1 MCYNGAYYDE
11 SGSPKDP
18 LLILEK
24 ADFADMIKKNIAGTV
39 KELVS
44 PVAEEMGII
53 LWDVEYVKEGAKK
66 ILRITID
73 SDEGIDINTC
83 ETFHRTIDPMLD
95 EADPIDE
102 SYYLEVTSPGIEREI
117 KTDEHIE
124 MCTGEKV
131 EVKLYAP
138 RNNSKNFVGILQG
151 FDEDGKIIIGVGDE
165 IVAFE
170 KNEIAKMHTVFD
182 F

>member
-1 MCYNGAYYDE
+1 
-11 SGSPKDP
+11 
-18 LLILEK
+18 
-24 ADFADMIKKNIAGTV
+24 MIKKNVVGV
-39 KELVS
+39 VSELVS
-44 PVAEEMGII
+44 PVADEMGII
-53 LWDVEYVKEGAKK
+53 IWDVEFVKEGSKK

-73 SDEGIDINTC
+73 SEEGIDINTC

-124 MCTGEKV
+124 MCLGEKV
-131 EVKLYAP
+131 ELKLYAP
-138 RNNSKNFVGILQG
+138 KNGSKAYTGILQG
-151 FDEDGKIIIGVGDE
+151 LSDEGKVIIDINGESVDFDKKE
-165 IVAFE
+165 IS
-170 KNEIAKMHTVFD
+170 KMHTVFD

>member
-1 MCYNGAYYDE
+1 
-11 SGSPKDP
+11 
-18 LLILEK
+18 
-24 ADFADMIKKNIAGTV
+24 MIKKNIAGTV
-39 KELVS
+39 RELVS

-66 ILRITID
+66 ILIITID
-73 SDEGIDINTC
+73 SEEGIDINTC

-124 MCTGEKV
+124 MCEGEKV

-138 RNNSKNFVGILQG
+138 RNNSKVFVGVLLG
-151 FDEDGKIIIGVGDE
+151 LNDEGKVIIGVGEEE
-165 IVAFE
+165 IAFE
-170 KNEIAKMHTVFD
+170 KTEIAKMHTVFD

>member
-1 MCYNGAYYDE
+1 
-11 SGSPKDP
+11 
-18 LLILEK
+18 
-24 ADFADMIKKNIAGTV
+24 MIKKNIAGVVT
-39 KELVS
+39 ELVS

-53 LWDVEYVKEGAKK
+53 LWDVEYVKEGSKK

-73 SDEGIDINTC
+73 SEEGIDINTC
-83 ETFHRTIDPMLD
+83 EKFHRTIDPMLD

-117 KTDEHIE
+117 KTDAHIE
-124 MCTGEKV
+124 MCLGEKV

-138 RNNSKNFVGILQG
+138 KNNSKAYT
-151 FDEDGKIIIGVGDE
+151 GKLLGLNEGRVVIEFNGENIE
-165 IVAFE
+165 FE
-170 KNEIAKMHTVFD
+170 KNEIAKMQTVFE

>member
-1 MCYNGAYYDE
+1 
-11 SGSPKDP
+11 
-18 LLILEK
+18 
-24 ADFADMIKKNIAGTV
+24 MIKKNVVGVVT
-39 KELVS
+39 ELVS
-44 PVAEEMGII
+44 PVADEMGII
-53 LWDVEYVKEGAKK
+53 VWDVEFVKEGSKK

-73 SDEGIDINTC
+73 SEEGIDINTC

-124 MCTGEKV
+124 MCLGEKV
-131 EVKLYAP
+131 ELKLYAP
-138 RNNSKNFVGILQG
+138 KNGSKAYTGILQG
-151 FDEDGKIIIGVGDE
+151 LSDEGKVIIDINGESVDFDKKE
-165 IVAFE
+165 IS
-170 KNEIAKMHTVFD
+170 KMHTVFD

>member
-1 MCYNGAYYDE
+1 
-11 SGSPKDP
+11 
-18 LLILEK
+18 
-24 ADFADMIKKNIAGTV
+24 MIKKNIAGTV
-39 KELVS
+39 AELVS

-53 LWDVEYVKEGAKK
+53 LWDVEFVKEGAKR

-73 SDEGIDINTC
+73 SEEGIDINTC
-83 ETFHRTIDPMLD
+83 EKFHRTIDPMLD
-95 EADPIDE
+95 EADPIEE

-117 KTDEHIE
+117 KTDAHIE
-124 MCTGEKV
+124 MCRGEQV

-138 RNNSKNFVGILQG
+138 KNGSKAFKGTLVGL
-151 FDEDGKIIIGVGDE
+151 DGEGKVIIDCNGLRFE
-165 IVAFE
+165 LE

>member
-1 MCYNGAYYDE
+1 
-11 SGSPKDP
+11 
-18 LLILEK
+18 
-24 ADFADMIKKNIAGTV
+24 MIKKNVVGV
-39 KELVS
+39 VSELIS
-44 PVAEEMGII
+44 PVADEMDII

-73 SDEGIDINTC
+73 SEEGIDINTC

-117 KTDEHIE
+117 KTEAHIE
-124 MCTGEKV
+124 MCLGEKV

-138 RNNSKNFVGILQG
+138 RNGSKSFVGTLAGLSDEGKVIIDING
-151 FDEDGKIIIGVGDE
+151 ESVEFDKKE
-165 IVAFE
+165 IS
-170 KNEIAKMHTVFD
+170 KMHTVFD

>member
-1 MCYNGAYYDE
+1 
-11 SGSPKDP
+11 
-18 LLILEK
+18 
-24 ADFADMIKKNIAGTV
+24 MIKKNIAGTV
-39 KELVS
+39 AELVS

-53 LWDVEYVKEGAKK
+53 LWDVEFVKEGAKK

-73 SDEGIDINTC
+73 SEEGIDINLC
-83 ETFHRTIDPMLD
+83 EKFHRTIDPMLD

-117 KTDEHIE
+117 KTDAHVS
-124 MCTGEKV
+124 MCEGEKV
-131 EVKLYAP
+131 EIKLYAP
-138 RNNSKNFVGILQG
+138 KNGSKAFTGILVG
-151 FDEDGKIIIGVGDE
+151 LSDENKIVININNENVE
-165 IVAFE
+165 FE

>member
-1 MCYNGAYYDE
+1 
-11 SGSPKDP
+11 
-18 LLILEK
+18 
-24 ADFADMIKKNIAGTV
+24 MIKKNIAGTV
-39 KELVS
+39 AELVS

-53 LWDVEYVKEGAKK
+53 LWDVEFVKEGAKR

-73 SDEGIDINTC
+73 SEEGIDINTC
-83 ETFHRTIDPMLD
+83 EKFHRTIDPMLD
-95 EADPIDE
+95 EADPIEE

-117 KTDEHIE
+117 KTDAHIE
-124 MCTGEKV
+124 MCQGEQV

-138 RNNSKNFVGILQG
+138 KNGAKAFKGILVG
-151 FDEDGKIIIGVGDE
+151 LDEEGKVVIEYNGNRLQL
-165 IVAFE
+165 E

>member
-1 MCYNGAYYDE
+1 
-11 SGSPKDP
+11 
-18 LLILEK
+18 
-24 ADFADMIKKNIAGTV
+24 MIKKNIVGTV
-39 KELVS
+39 TELVS

-53 LWDVEYVKEGAKK
+53 LWDVEFVKEGAKK

-73 SDEGIDINTC
+73 SEEGIDINLC
-83 ETFHRTIDPMLD
+83 EKFHRTIDPMLD

-117 KTDEHIE
+117 KTDAHIA
-124 MCTGEKV
+124 MCEGEKV

-138 RNNSKNFVGILQG
+138 KNGSKAFTGMLVGLS
-151 FDEDGKIIIGVGDE
+151 DENKVVIAVNGE
-165 IVAFE
+165 NTEFE

>member
-1 MCYNGAYYDE
+1 
-11 SGSPKDP
+11 
-18 LLILEK
+18 
-24 ADFADMIKKNIAGTV
+24 MIKKNIVGTV
-39 KELVS
+39 TELVS

-53 LWDVEYVKEGAKK
+53 LWDVEFVKEGAKK

-73 SDEGIDINTC
+73 SEEEIDINFC
-83 ETFHRTIDPMLD
+83 EKFHRTIDPMLD

-117 KTDEHIE
+117 KTDAHVS
-124 MCTGEKV
+124 MCEGEKV
-131 EVKLYAP
+131 EIKLYAP
-138 RNNSKNFVGILQG
+138 KNGSKAFTGILVG
-151 FDEDGKIIIGVGDE
+151 LSDENKIVININNENVE
-165 IVAFE
+165 FE

>member
-1 MCYNGAYYDE
+1 
-11 SGSPKDP
+11 
-18 LLILEK
+18 
-24 ADFADMIKKNIAGTV
+24 MIKKNVAGTV
-39 KELVS
+39 SELVL
-44 PVAEEMGII
+44 PVAEEMNII

-73 SDEGIDINTC
+73 SEKGIDINTC
-83 ETFHRTIDPMLD
+83 EKFHRTIDPMLD

-117 KTDEHIE
+117 KTDAHVR
-124 MCTGEKV
+124 MCEGEKV
-131 EVKLYAP
+131 ELKLYAP
-138 RNNSKNFVGILQG
+138 KNGSKSFTGILEG
-151 FDEDGKIIIGVGDE
+151 IDGEGRVVIALGEEKM
-165 IVAFE
+165 AFE